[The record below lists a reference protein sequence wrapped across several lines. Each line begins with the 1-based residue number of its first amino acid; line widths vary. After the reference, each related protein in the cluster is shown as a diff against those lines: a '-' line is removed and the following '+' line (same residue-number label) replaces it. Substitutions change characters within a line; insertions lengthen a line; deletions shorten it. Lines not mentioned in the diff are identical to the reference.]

1 MKDVVLKVRRS
12 CSCWLEDQRVW
23 VKEEIWQPIGQD
35 AVAKLELEACLLDWH
50 CGRPGEHSVM
60 PKSENRTWKEVRR
73 KD

>member
-1 MKDVVLKVRRS
+1 MKA
-12 CSCWLEDQRVW
+12 
-23 VKEEIWQPIGQD
+23 EIWQPIGQD

-60 PKSENRTWKEVRR
+60 SKSETRAGKEVGR